1 MLSEGDE
8 IVEMTASAY
17 HRSDGS
23 GSLMVRWESGIQ
35 TSFFALG
42 DVQTP
47 ISIRVFGTSGWK
59 DFTFTD
65 SFSAFKAAL
74 QAFIQGISDNKV
86 MSDRAFNTR
95 VVQLLERGC
104 Q

>member
-8 IVEMTASAY
+8 IVEMIAPAC
-17 HRSDGS
+17 RSDGS

-35 TSFFALG
+35 TNFFALG
-42 DVQTP
+42 NGQSP

-74 QAFIQGISDNKV
+74 QAFIQGISDKKV
-86 MSDRAFNTR
+86 MSHRAFNTT